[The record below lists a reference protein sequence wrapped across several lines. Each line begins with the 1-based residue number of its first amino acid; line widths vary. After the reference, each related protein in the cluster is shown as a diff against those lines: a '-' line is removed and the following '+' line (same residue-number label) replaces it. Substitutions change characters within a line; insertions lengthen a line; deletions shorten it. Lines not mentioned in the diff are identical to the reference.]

1 MYKFSFPKIK
11 LAMAFLSLFV
21 LIAMVQDTYSK
32 YTSSASGDAT
42 VPVARWQITVNNQDI
57 ISNNFLT
64 NVISPYT
71 IQNSHIKDGVIAP
84 TSVGYFDLVLDY
96 TNVDTSFEYL
106 ITSSVPLTSG
116 VPDIKITGYSE
127 DGGTMIP
134 LTSENTDIG
143 STILLTDTTRTKT
156 IRVFFTWDDSEDA
169 IMTNEDD
176 TNATLTNSQALINI
190 MINFKQVVS

>member
-1 MYKFSFPKIK
+1 
-11 LAMAFLSLFV
+11 
-21 LIAMVQDTYSK
+21 
-32 YTSSASGDAT
+32 
-42 VPVARWQITVNNQDI
+42 
-57 ISNNFLT
+57 
-64 NVISPYT
+64 
-71 IQNSHIKDGVIAP
+71 
-84 TSVGYFDLVLDY
+84 
-96 TNVDTSFEYL
+96 
-106 ITSSVPLTSG
+106 
-116 VPDIKITGYSE
+116 
-127 DGGTMIP
+127 MIP